1 MDIIC
6 PTCNHNHHFDVDVTD
21 FKGFVCSSCS
31 SYFKGNYKNSFDAPD
46 FQFVHQFPN
55 RLDGILPVL
64 NEALKINN
72 KTYRIITILVREGI
86 KNGSINYEYVALDA
100 TDSSLYYSHG
110 HEYFCKLI
118 ELDEKAIKRID
129 EDHLKYNHHSYAF
142 EESLTSKVTF
152 AEGFVFEDLTQ
163 LSTART
169 YEHSYNEDKF
179 VSEEVFD
186 GYTEYYSGTYLEA
199 NTFKKLFKKV
209 RDTGDVKEQAQLLF
223 VKLSALAVLITT
235 VLFILLNFN
244 NLFSQKFTFDEQ
256 FTSTQFTNQ
265 FIGQS
270 FKLKG
275 TDRRLIFDGI
285 SETNEKDVNLKIHLV
300 NEKTNQV
307 QESIFLNHYDNDI
320 NFASGITIDF
330 CKVEAGIY
338 HLVFET
344 VRQSEV
350 PMEYKIDYRLK
361 FGEIDYMV
369 LFIGIV
375 LLVILCHLIYKQLFT
390 EKEFYLN
397 YITINYK
404 DILTQYYF
412 GYLLL
417 GFILIFSSYI
427 IYSNYFENCTS
438 STAVNVLEDH
448 TYTGSR
454 SHYYRVYS
462 SDGTGHK

>member
-1 MDIIC
+1 MDVIC
-6 PTCNHNHHFDVDVTD
+6 PKCKHNHHFDVDVTD

-31 SYFKGNYKNSFDAPD
+31 SYFKGSYKNSFEAPD
-46 FQFVHQFPN
+46 FEFVHQFSN
-55 RLDGILPVL
+55 RSDSILPVL
-64 NEALKINN
+64 NEALKINK

-86 KNGSINYEYVALDA
+86 NNGSINYEYVALDA

-110 HEYFCKLI
+110 HGYFCKLI
-118 ELDEKAIKRID
+118 ELDEKAIKKID
-129 EDHLKYNHHSYAF
+129 ADRLKYNHHNYTL

-179 VSEEVFD
+179 VSEEEFE
-186 GYTEYYSGTYLEA
+186 GYTEYYSGTYLDA

-209 RDTGDVKEQAQLLF
+209 RDAGDTKNQAQLLF
-223 VKLSALAVLITT
+223 IKLSVLAVLFSIA
-235 VLFILLNFN
+235 LFLLLNFN

-256 FTSTQFTNQ
+256 FTSAQHTNQ

-270 FKLKG
+270 FKLEG

-344 VRQSEV
+344 ARQSEA

-369 LFIGIV
+369 LFVGIV

-390 EKEFYLN
+390 ENEFYLN

-404 DILTQYYF
+404 DILSQYYF
-412 GYLLL
+412 GYLLF
-417 GFILIFSSYI
+417 GFMLIFSSYI
-427 IYSNYFENCTS
+427 IYSNYIENCTS
-438 STAVNVLEDH
+438 STAINVLEDH